1 MIDSELDKNSVFRQ
15 YKPGEK
21 VEWLEAIGAMADK
34 IVIDALNNPVPEDLI
49 NSPSHYTSRGV
60 KCPNCETDIPCIEV
74 AQTFDFHLGNVIK
87 YLWRHNHKDGVEGL
101 KKAQWYLNDYIKRME
116 DEE

>member
-1 MIDSELDKNSVFRQ
+1 MIDEPVEKTYRELNYDGSMPDWLRKL
-15 YKPGEK
+15 GEH
-21 VEWLEAIGAMADK
+21 ADK

-60 KCPNCETDIPCIEV
+60 KCPNCESDIQCIEV

-87 YLWRHNHKDGVEGL
+87 YLWRHDHKDGLEGL
-101 KKAQWYLNDYIKRME
+101 KKAQWYLNDYIERME
-116 DEE
+116 EE